1 MQTGLRRRKKRWRPG
16 VRAGG
21 GGSFGRIA
29 AGTWDGLLREL
40 VPGCRGD
47 FRAVT
52 PRCQQASCCVCGVRA
67 GDERESWCGGLQRQ
81 AAAGPGMFPD
91 GGSPG
96 LYGWGGLREKSAKGP
111 AGAVGSVGSPEQP
124 EQSARLC
131 PPPPPGSGRMP
142 GTGTCRGCGN
152 RAASEPMTCV
162 VCRGSGRAGV
172 GVDGVCCVGV
182 GGGVSCRY
190 CGVSDGFDGCGGLQ
204 KGLCRRNGDSFR
216 LVHRTD
222 SVPAVRAQK
231 KGTAYTCRYRGPS
244 G

>member
-1 MQTGLRRRKKRWRPG
+1 MKNGNRGVKQLSAAGSRGSGDVSGRRVSGFVRLGWLEGKKREG
-16 VRAGG
+16 AGRSG
-21 GGSFGRIA
+21 RFGRNS
-29 AGTWDGLLREL
+29 RNNRR
-40 VPGCRGD
+40 GC
-47 FRAVT
+47 A
-52 PRCQQASCCVCGVRA
+52 
-67 GDERESWCGGLQRQ
+67 L
-81 AAAGPGMFPD
+81 
-91 GGSPG
+91 
-96 LYGWGGLREKSAKGP
+96 
-111 AGAVGSVGSPEQP
+111 
-124 EQSARLC
+124 
-131 PPPPPGSGRMP
+131 PPPGSGRMP

-172 GVDGVCCVGV
+172 GVEEVCCVGV
-182 GGGVSCRY
+182 GGGVLGLMGSCRY

>member
-1 MQTGLRRRKKRWRPG
+1 MAAKRGRRVFCAD
-16 VRAGG
+16 VRC
-21 GGSFGRIA
+21 
-29 AGTWDGLLREL
+29 GT
-40 VPGCRGD
+40 
-47 FRAVT
+47 
-52 PRCQQASCCVCGVRA
+52 QS
-67 GDERESWCGGLQRQ
+67 
-81 AAAGPGMFPD
+81 
-91 GGSPG
+91 
-96 LYGWGGLREKSAKGP
+96 GP
-111 AGAVGSVGSPEQP
+111 A
-124 EQSARLC
+124 ARLC
-131 PPPPPGSGRMP
+131 PPPPPGSGRML

-172 GVDGVCCVGV
+172 GVEEVCCVGV

-231 KGTAYTCRYRGPS
+231 RGPRIPAGIGAPLVRLVRLMRS
-244 G
+244 GRFPRCDTQR

>member
-1 MQTGLRRRKKRWRPG
+1 
-16 VRAGG
+16 
-21 GGSFGRIA
+21 
-29 AGTWDGLLREL
+29 
-40 VPGCRGD
+40 
-47 FRAVT
+47 
-52 PRCQQASCCVCGVRA
+52 
-67 GDERESWCGGLQRQ
+67 
-81 AAAGPGMFPD
+81 MFPD

-96 LYGWGGLREKSAKGP
+96 LRGWGGLREKAARNEGAGRSGRFGRNSRNNRRGCSFAGP
-111 AGAVGSVGSPEQP
+111 GRGVSGRQLSEDVSGWQRSGAPGLLCGCPLRNAERASGAVVPSS
-124 EQSARLC
+124 SAGLW
-131 PPPPPGSGRMP
+131 
-142 GTGTCRGCGN
+142 
-152 RAASEPMTCV
+152 AASEPMTCV

-172 GVDGVCCVGV
+172 GVEEVCCVGV
-182 GGGVSCRY
+182 GGGVLGLMGSCRY

>member
-1 MQTGLRRRKKRWRPG
+1 
-16 VRAGG
+16 
-21 GGSFGRIA
+21 
-29 AGTWDGLLREL
+29 
-40 VPGCRGD
+40 
-47 FRAVT
+47 
-52 PRCQQASCCVCGVRA
+52 
-67 GDERESWCGGLQRQ
+67 
-81 AAAGPGMFPD
+81 MFPD

-96 LYGWGGLREKSAKGP
+96 LRGWGGLREKAARNEG
-111 AGAVGSVGSPEQP
+111 AGRSGRFGRNSRNNRRGCA
-124 EQSARLC
+124 L
-131 PPPPPGSGRMP
+131 PPPGSGRMP

-172 GVDGVCCVGV
+172 GVEEVCCVGV
-182 GGGVSCRY
+182 GGGVLGLMGSCRY

-216 LVHRTD
+216 LVHRTN